1 MNISNNTI
9 LITGGGSGIGLA
21 LAKEFL
27 KHGNVVIICG
37 RNANK
42 LTKAKQQNPHLH
54 TLVCDVSDEK
64 SISEMIKAIRKDYP
78 NLNMLINNAGV
89 MHIHDVVN
97 NSLALEHQKEEVMT
111 NFYGVISLCDKLLPQ
126 LMKQKSSAIL
136 NISSGLVNMPFLAAP
151 VYIAT
156 KAGVHS
162 YTQSI
167 RQALKDTS
175 VTVFEVLPPVVDTEL
190 SRNIEMKVIAKMS
203 PDKLAKI
210 IIQRMKNGKV
220 EIKPGAFAMII
231 KMYKLFPWLINTI
244 VSKVARRTLTNIPKY

>member
-54 TLVCDVSDEK
+54 TLACDVSDEK

-89 MHIHDVVN
+89 MHIHDVV
-97 NSLALEHQKEEVMT
+97 
-111 NFYGVISLCDKLLPQ
+111 
-126 LMKQKSSAIL
+126 
-136 NISSGLVNMPFLAAP
+136 
-151 VYIAT
+151 
-156 KAGVHS
+156 
-162 YTQSI
+162 
-167 RQALKDTS
+167 
-175 VTVFEVLPPVVDTEL
+175 
-190 SRNIEMKVIAKMS
+190 
-203 PDKLAKI
+203 
-210 IIQRMKNGKV
+210 
-220 EIKPGAFAMII
+220 
-231 KMYKLFPWLINTI
+231 TI
-244 VSKVARRTLTNIPKY
+244 P

>member
-1 MNISNNTI
+1 
-9 LITGGGSGIGLA
+9 
-21 LAKEFL
+21 
-27 KHGNVVIICG
+27 
-37 RNANK
+37 
-42 LTKAKQQNPHLH
+42 
-54 TLVCDVSDEK
+54 
-64 SISEMIKAIRKDYP
+64 MIKAICKDHP

-97 NSLALEHQKEEVMT
+97 NSLTLEHQKEEVMT

-136 NISSGLVNMPFLAAP
+136 NITSGLVYMPFLAAP
-151 VYIAT
+151 VYNAT
-156 KAGVHS
+156 KAGIHS

-167 RQALKDTS
+167 RQALRDTS